1 VVLEHLLLF
10 LVRQSLILL
19 VVLVEMVL
27 ILLEVVQVQL

>member
-1 VVLEHLLLF
+1 VVLGHLPLF

-27 ILLEVVQVQL
+27 ILLEVVQVEL